1 MLTYKI
7 YCPHCGKHHEVDKSI
22 IAAQQG
28 KIRSE
33 AKIAAGRANAAKARE
48 VRAGKRA
55 ERLVEALG
63 SGT

>member
-1 MLTYKI
+1 MLTYKVF
-7 YCPHCGKHHEVDKSI
+7 CPHCGKHHEVSKAV
-22 IAAQQG
+22 IASQQG

-48 VRAGKRA
+48 VRASQRA